1 MFLKIN
7 NETIIILTT
16 ISIIHCICLYN
27 NHHIVTLISCKYSF
41 YYFSFIYL
49 SFVFLGLWGCFI
61 DILLI
66 GRYNL
71 VILFCLELIYN
82 SWGRQGE
89 WPIFLVAEQLYVLS
103 YLSVSL
109 IVCLCACLVIFLSL
123 CPNMSKMSF
132 PGKLHNYCSF
142 GPVFYIFVSFLHICE
157 LGWVTT
163 NSSCWFV
170 FNVANYQENWRK
182 KTKREHV
189 WEHAPGPKVLVKNM
203 KLILL
208 KDVSQLTEHQGC
220 VRFLKIVFCCLWRR
234 ACQW

>member
-1 MFLKIN
+1 MGKA
-7 NETIIILTT
+7 
-16 ISIIHCICLYN
+16 
-27 NHHIVTLISCKYSF
+27 
-41 YYFSFIYL
+41 
-49 SFVFLGLWGCFI
+49 
-61 DILLI
+61 
-66 GRYNL
+66 
-71 VILFCLELIYN
+71 
-82 SWGRQGE
+82 GE
-89 WPIFLVAEQLYVLS
+89 WHIFLVAEQLYVLS

-208 KDVSQLTEHQGC
+208 KDVWQLTEHLGC
-220 VRFLKIVFCCLWRR
+220 GRYRYRFFVFF
-234 ACQW
+234 